1 MSNDFDF
8 TRFDSGL
15 NQLNIILSDDQKE
28 QFVDYYK
35 ILIDWNSKMNLTA
48 ITEWE
53 DVVTK
58 HFIDSLVLVKAVS
71 NMTDMSYSLID
82 VGTGAGFPGIPLKI
96 AFPKLRITLLDSLNK
111 RVTFLKEVI
120 SSLGL
125 KDINSIHGRAEDVAV
140 LSEYRE
146 QYDIVVSRAVA
157 NMTVLSEFCIPFS
170 KVGGKFIS
178 YKSEK
183 VSEELDS
190 SGKAISILGGK
201 YNSSVDMVLPDTD
214 IFRSLVII
222 DKFKN
227 TPLKFP
233 RRAGI
238 PSKEP
243 LN

>member
-111 RVTFLKEVI
+111 RVTFLNEVI

-222 DKFKN
+222 DKIKN